1 MSKQI
6 KYEISHQAEQL
17 HWEST
22 EIPSMTS
29 GLLIQADMPEKC
41 RCMAFILVKDSEG
54 VIRLQKL
61 LGHGEQKLGIGLTTK
76 ETSIG
81 GVPGIIQP
89 GTWQIGIGIFTE
101 YVVQILGENVEELCI
116 TITEVHE
123 NDKEN
128 TVKKAEIQGEIS
140 DPILGTCWVKKGLHI
155 SPKLYDWQK
164 VYHEESRWYKGD
176 FHTHTR
182 LSDGKE
188 PITNAMKKAEDMK
201 MDFYV
206 PTEHNLIHTGWCDTS
221 LCVLPGVEVFWSHES
236 LWNHGISETYFE
248 YCC

>member
-6 KYEISHQAEQL
+6 KYEISHQTEQL
-17 HWEST
+17 HWESIK
-22 EIPSMTS
+22 IPSMTS

-41 RCMAFILVKDSEG
+41 RCMAFILVKDPEG

-81 GVPGIIQP
+81 GVPGKIQS

-101 YVVQILGENVEELCI
+101 YVAQVLGENVEELCI

-128 TVKKAEIQGEIS
+128 TVKKAEIQGAIS
-140 DPILGTCWVKKGLHI
+140 DPILGECWVKKGLRI

-182 LSDGKE
+182 LSD
-188 PITNAMKKAEDMK
+188 
-201 MDFYV
+201 
-206 PTEHNLIHTGWCDTS
+206 
-221 LCVLPGVEVFWSHES
+221 
-236 LWNHGISETYFE
+236 HGG
-248 YCC
+248 